1 MLVSNTLIVQTLDV
15 MNDVIAPR
23 TGLLRLYF
31 DGAYQRRKNTIGPL
45 YDRETGEILNDK

>member
-1 MLVSNTLIVQTLDV
+1 